1 MDIRKIPIN
10 ELLPADYNP
19 RVDLR
24 VEDEA
29 YKSLEKSMDAF
40 GYVAPIVWNQ
50 RTGNVIGGHQRL
62 KILLAKGHKEVEVS
76 RVDLSEDDEK
86 LLNLALNK
94 ITGRWDMDKLE
105 EVLKE
110 IEGSESDILL
120 SGFSQ
125 EELDDL
131 LTDVDDEAIMD
142 LFVEKMDDGQ
152 SAPTEREQ
160 GEAQED
166 PARQKQPVET
176 ATEDV
181 AETRI
186 SGEGTR
192 QIQCP
197 NCGAWIECQ

>member
-19 RVDLR
+19 RADLR
-24 VEDEA
+24 EEDEA

-62 KILLAKGHKEVEVS
+62 KILLAKGHEEVEVS

-131 LTDVDDEAIMD
+131 LVDVDDEAIMD
-142 LFVEKMDDGQ
+142 LFVEKMDDGEGA
-152 SAPTEREQ
+152 STGREQ
-160 GEAQED
+160 GETRED
-166 PARQKQPVET
+166 SMWQRQPVET
-176 ATEDV
+176 AAEDV
-181 AETRI
+181 QEAWANGDGKR
-186 SGEGTR
+186 R
-192 QIQCP
+192 IQCP
-197 NCGAWIECQ
+197 NCGEWIECQ